1 MGKKRRRENSE
12 ERIRR
17 KIQKLEGKL
26 QKRRVRVI
34 YSSDD
39 EPERPRGPTPDV
51 ARPGSPTDAE
61 VWAFSPTP
69 SPPPEPV
76 PPPDEPSPA
85 APPAPP
91 PPPPSPPPGPSSAP
105 EPQLPTPCASAEET
119 PQADLD
125 DEVLRLLGEAPE
137 SETVFGKAVH
147 KDIAARWTEIIKKG
161 LTKEAKD
168 KIFKDYYVP
177 ENCELLLPPK
187 LNPEAK
193 AALTESFIKRDA
205 SLELRQKHLTV
216 AVSAL
221 AHTMDNIISNRD
233 LYNAVGQRV
242 LQPISDAC
250 RIMCDMHHY
259 ETMTR
264 KKFVYSSINSE
275 LKDALTNSKTDKF
288 LFGENM
294 SDRLKA
300 AKTVQRSGEALKVT
314 QARANPRYAA
324 PASSFNYRNRENF
337 KTLPQLRRPNA
348 GRFQQAPTRQQPAY
362 PRGQTAPARPSP
374 YAPPARPPPPPP
386 APQRRN
392 TRR

>member
-1 MGKKRRRENSE
+1 MGKKRRKENSE

-17 KIQKLEGKL
+17 KIQKPEGKL

-39 EPERPRGPTPDV
+39 EPERESTWPYAGCGTPGFSNRCRGMGVQPDAIAAARARTAARRAEPRGA
-51 ARPGSPTDAE
+51 ARA
-61 VWAFSPTP
+61 
-69 SPPPEPV
+69 
-76 PPPDEPSPA
+76 PA
-85 APPAPP
+85 
-91 PPPPSPPPGPSSAP
+91 AP

-168 KIFKDYYVP
+168 KIFKDYYEP

-233 LYNAVGQRV
+233 LYNA
-242 LQPISDAC
+242 
-250 RIMCDMHHY
+250 
-259 ETMTR
+259 
-264 KKFVYSSINSE
+264 
-275 LKDALTNSKTDKF
+275 
-288 LFGENM
+288 
-294 SDRLKA
+294 
-300 AKTVQRSGEALKVT
+300 
-314 QARANPRYAA
+314 
-324 PASSFNYRNRENF
+324 
-337 KTLPQLRRPNA
+337 
-348 GRFQQAPTRQQPAY
+348 
-362 PRGQTAPARPSP
+362 
-374 YAPPARPPPPPP
+374 
-386 APQRRN
+386 
-392 TRR
+392 